1 MVIFAVVPNSM
12 WAWAILWLDL
22 SYAVDSVRAA
32 DASILLEV
40 QSGLMKGDYSVVDYS
55 MQHGSFDV
63 GVSLLAACSSAASP
77 VVVLASAVAAF
88 PFSSCGLALSAEL
101 RLFPVFCFQ
110 PWNVDYVIGI
120 LSPDF
125 EFCWF
130 ICVSW
135 TLDET
140 CVDYLVYGSQSWF
153 LCGFPD
159 CLMAI
164 VGSMR
169 AGVLLDV
176 MDLLSEILF
185 SSAAAFCE
193 LFQQV
198 IALAAGATAA
208 ATVDLHALSFLDTS
222 AADANDDENWDFT
235 LHAAGATAA
244 ATVGLHVLSF
254 LTKSAAGAFAD
265 GFVVLVVPAAAAWA
279 AAFASVHALFFLDKS
294 AAGATELNL
303 FVSVVQAAAARA
315 AAFVPESLVS
325 ETLSCCA
332 GIGFWI
338 FLRVSSSFLGLWK
351 EQRNIKFCCEKDA
364 SSNLQALIQ
373 EAVVAE
379 YGQLDIVKGKDGH
392 DTDGSLSLGSGEAS
406 GRVDVPVSVTK
417 LDDPAYR
424 SSQSVVVNQSLRV
437 EKTIFMKGLDG
448 RTTIHRVSDDMMIGE
463 ILDDWMIGLDVMI
476 SFNGKVIRMHDT
488 VGGLGIERDC
498 TLRCSG
504 RVRGGA
510 QRYRQPDIPGQWTCS
525 VCFQERVW
533 PVRNRCF
540 RCGAPRGHDPAPSV
554 PPYVVGPTGRQPQ
567 RSNPVNP
574 TYRPNQRQQQP
585 MVPSASV
592 QNFPP
597 LNQPVPTGRVETSG
611 TGGVPAFPAGNLDW
625 LKNFLQEILS
635 PEDYLKYK
643 SSFDPT
649 PQKEEV
655 PLALQLANKT
665 KERGSVL
672 AQIERERVLV
682 ADFKAKYAKHTET
695 LTELMERKYSL
706 QREIEELEMLSTAAE
721 EKQHVVPVE
730 PVAPGPP
737 QTPQPVGPRE
747 SLPGPPPLVE
757 ETPHDE
763 GDDESMEPG
772 DIPGAGVGFNKPLK
786 RKADKAAA
794 VKRVVKG
801 AFSKG
806 RRSSLIVKAATLSTH
821 DLVLLQEQVTK
832 LSNSRQNEDTIEVQ
846 DDAERRS
853 EISATDLEPSASLG

>member
-1 MVIFAVVPNSM
+1 M
-12 WAWAILWLDL
+12 
-22 SYAVDSVRAA
+22 
-32 DASILLEV
+32 
-40 QSGLMKGDYSVVDYS
+40 G
-55 MQHGSFDV
+55 
-63 GVSLLAACSSAASP
+63 
-77 VVVLASAVAAF
+77 
-88 PFSSCGLALSAEL
+88 
-101 RLFPVFCFQ
+101 
-110 PWNVDYVIGI
+110 
-120 LSPDF
+120 
-125 EFCWF
+125 
-130 ICVSW
+130 
-135 TLDET
+135 
-140 CVDYLVYGSQSWF
+140 F
-153 LCGFPD
+153 L
-159 CLMAI
+159 
-164 VGSMR
+164 
-169 AGVLLDV
+169 
-176 MDLLSEILF
+176 
-185 SSAAAFCE
+185 
-193 LFQQV
+193 
-198 IALAAGATAA
+198 
-208 ATVDLHALSFLDTS
+208 
-222 AADANDDENWDFT
+222 
-235 LHAAGATAA
+235 
-244 ATVGLHVLSF
+244 
-254 LTKSAAGAFAD
+254 
-265 GFVVLVVPAAAAWA
+265 
-279 AAFASVHALFFLDKS
+279 
-294 AAGATELNL
+294 
-303 FVSVVQAAAARA
+303 VSVVQAAAAWVA
-315 AAFVPESLVS
+315 AIVSERLVS
-325 ETLSCCA
+325 ELPLVFSFA

-338 FLRVSSSFLGLWK
+338 VLRVSSSFLGLWK
-351 EQRNIKFCCEKDA
+351 EQRNINFFCEKDA

-379 YGQLDIVKGKDGH
+379 YGQHDEFKGKDRHG
-392 DTDGSLSLGSGEAS
+392 TDGSLSLGFGEAS
-406 GRVDVPVSVTK
+406 GRVDVPVSADNLIDAVF
-417 LDDPAYR
+417 R
-424 SSQSVVVNQSLRV
+424 SPQSVVVNQSLRV

-448 RTTIHRVSDDMMIGE
+448 RTTIHRVSDDMMIRE
-463 ILDDWMIGLDVMI
+463 ILDDWLIGLDVMI
-476 SFNGKVIRMHDT
+476 SFNGKVIGMNDT

-510 QRYRQPDIPGQWTCS
+510 QKFRQPDIPGQWTCS

-554 PPYVVGPTGRQPQ
+554 PPYVVGPTGRPPQ

-574 TYRPNQRQQQP
+574 TYRPNQKQQQP

-592 QNFPP
+592 QSFPP

-611 TGGVPAFPAGNLDW
+611 NGSVPAFPAGNLDW
-625 LKNFLQEILS
+625 LKNFLKEILS

-695 LTELMERKYSL
+695 LAELMERKYSL

-721 EKQHVVPVE
+721 EKQHDVPVE

-737 QTPQPVGPRE
+737 ETPEPVGPRE
-747 SLPGPPPLVE
+747 TLPGPPPFLE

-763 GDDESMEPG
+763 EDDESMEPG

-786 RKADKAAA
+786 RKAEKATA

-806 RRSSLIVKAATLSTH
+806 RRSSLLVKAATLSTH

-832 LSNSRQNEDTIEVQ
+832 LSNSRQKEDTIEVP